1 MSTTNSI
8 VTSDIVVPFVAEY
21 ESNLPVLMN
30 GSTMLNK
37 KYVGGA
43 GTTVSYNM
51 PQQGGTT
58 ATGAATTP
66 GNYTTAE
73 VPVVLT
79 QYNQSVELS
88 AVDQALNLESFE
100 DQIAIPYGAAMAS
113 DIQKIACDEILLKA
127 DTIKVIASGTGDF
140 KDVGGCIAQLNTARG
155 YGTRFGAM
163 SSDLS
168 NQVQNSAVAYFNP
181 STSLSNSWMIGGI
194 GKFRNVE
201 FYETADISALN
212 TGTHALGSGTALQ
225 LNDTVA
231 TEGLTTITLKV
242 VGGTA
247 TLAGTLVKGEA
258 FTVAGYYAVDIRGNA
273 TSNLYQFIAQATA
286 TAGSNL
292 LAVTVKPLYFAAGP
306 LKNISVTTLTA
317 GAVAT
322 FSHAASSTYLRGF
335 VWTKSAFVFATG
347 PMKPLSNTVSKS
359 AMTPKGISLMCQAGA
374 DINAGTD
381 IIRWD
386 CLAGFKLVKTGFAAR
401 YDVKI

>member
-1 MSTTNSI
+1 MPTTNTI

-43 GTTVSYNM
+43 GKTVGYNM

-58 ATGAATTP
+58 VTGAATTP
-66 GNYTTAE
+66 GNFVTAVVE
-73 VPVVLT
+73 VTLL
-79 QYNQSVELS
+79 QYNQSVALS
-88 AVDQALNLESFE
+88 SVEQSLELESFDE
-100 DQIAIPYGAAMAS
+100 QIAVPYGASMAS
-113 DIQKIACDEILLKA
+113 DIQAFACEEILLKA
-127 DTIKVIASGTGDF
+127 DTIKVLASGTGDF

-168 NQVQNSAVAYFNP
+168 NQVQNSAIAYFNP
-181 STSLSNSWMIGGI
+181 TTNLSNSWLIGGI

-201 FYETADISALN
+201 FYETPDISALS
-212 TGTHALGSGTALQ
+212 TGTHALGAGTALQ
-225 LNDTVA
+225 LNNTVA

-247 TLAGTLVKGEA
+247 TLAGTLVKGES
-258 FTVAGYYAVDIRGNA
+258 FTVAGYYAVDLRGKA
-273 TSNLYQFIAQATA
+273 TSQLYQFISQTTETA
-286 TAGSNL
+286 AANVI
-292 LAVTVKPLYFAAGP
+292 AVTVKALHFADGP
-306 LKNISVTTLTA
+306 LKNISKTTLTA
-317 GAVAT
+317 GDVAT
-322 FSHAASSTYLRGF
+322 FSHAANSTYLRGF
-335 VWTKSAFVFATG
+335 VWTKSAFVFATA
-347 PMKPLSNTVSKS
+347 PMKPLSNTQSKS

-386 CLAGFKLVKTGFAAR
+386 TLAGFKLVKSCWAAR